1 MKAFVDG
8 ESETLLPP
16 IIDHH
21 RRRAKRAFA
30 LLTLSFQLPFE
41 KALKRCLAHY
51 GRRDPDVYLEILRK
65 FCGHYAYSG
74 YGGLGKDIRPLLCEA
89 ALLIVTLDAA
99 LDSKNAS
106 GAVSGRLADIQRQ
119 IDYYAIHL
127 YRDNSLQNVTR
138 VIANINVTQIPTSK
152 LPNCSKSDIAKA
164 LSQRNKNKDYLVPPY
179 YLPLPRPG
187 AKIMSSAAHDWLG
200 LHIARIPGFF
210 YCVWGQS
217 VYDVVMEEYETK
229 GEGLSDLKKA
239 VVLEDMFVW

>member
-1 MKAFVDG
+1 
-8 ESETLLPP
+8 
-16 IIDHH
+16 
-21 RRRAKRAFA
+21 
-30 LLTLSFQLPFE
+30 
-41 KALKRCLAHY
+41 
-51 GRRDPDVYLEILRK
+51 
-65 FCGHYAYSG
+65 
-74 YGGLGKDIRPLLCEA
+74 
-89 ALLIVTLDAA
+89 
-99 LDSKNAS
+99 
-106 GAVSGRLADIQRQ
+106 
-119 IDYYAIHL
+119 
-127 YRDNSLQNVTR
+127 